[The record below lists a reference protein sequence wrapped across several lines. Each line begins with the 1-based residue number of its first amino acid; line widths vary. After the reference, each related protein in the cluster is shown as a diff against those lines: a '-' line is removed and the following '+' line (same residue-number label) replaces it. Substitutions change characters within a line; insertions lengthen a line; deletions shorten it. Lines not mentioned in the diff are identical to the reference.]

1 VQNKAATVNSI
12 LNTERARL
20 DKIVAFEELKNL
32 VIALGAG
39 INETFDINKIRYHRI
54 ILMNDADV
62 DGEHITTLGL
72 TFFFRHLPQVV
83 EHGFLYI
90 AVPPLYK
97 LTVGKNEEYVYDDE
111 AKEKKVAE
119 IHRENPTAKISIQRY
134 KGLGEM
140 NPEQLWETTMNPEH
154 RMIKKVTI
162 GDAVKADSVFDR
174 LMGNDVVPRKKFI
187 QSRAKFAELDL

>member
-1 VQNKAATVNSI
+1 
-12 LNTERARL
+12 
-20 DKIVAFEELKNL
+20 
-32 VIALGAG
+32 
-39 INETFDINKIRYHRI
+39 
-54 ILMNDADV
+54 MNDADV

-97 LTVGKNEEYVYDDE
+97 LTVGKTEEYVYDDE
-111 AKEKKVAE
+111 AKEIKVAE
-119 IHRENPTAKISIQRY
+119 IRKENPNAKIGIQRY

-162 GDAVKADSVFDR
+162 GDAAKADSVFDR
-174 LMGNDVVPRKKFI
+174 LMGNDVLPRKKFI
-187 QSRAKFAELDL
+187 QSRARFAELDV